1 MTITLAPSPILTQ
14 ERTRITRRVRAS
26 NALVESLIR
35 EGVTH
40 IFGVPGGASLPI
52 YDAFYDYPQVKHL
65 LMRHEQSAVH
75 AAAGYARASGRA
87 GVCCATSGP
96 GATNLVTGLADAMM
110 DSTSVVAITG
120 QVVTNWLG
128 RDGFQEADI
137 TGVTLA
143 ITKHNWLVMNPD
155 DISATVHDAFHL
167 ATAGRQAP
175 VLVDIPRDVL
185 QREID
190 FDSDE
195 MFSPHRHQPPRHAD
209 PQVLTRAAQA
219 ISQSNRPILYVGG
232 GAISSDAWREVRQL
246 AEKTRIPVTTTLMG
260 KGAFPESHPQS
271 VGMLG
276 MHGTAYANYA
286 MHESDL
292 IIAVGAR
299 FDDRVTGKLAAF
311 APRAKV
317 VHIDVDA
324 SEFHKNRK
332 ADYPLLG
339 DARTVLTDL
348 IPLVSAPDTEAWWQ
362 QIDEWRAKYPLRYY
376 QNGKVIKPQFAIDLL
391 YQLTKDQRPI
401 VTVDVGQHQMWAAQ
415 FFKSEEPRTF
425 ITSGGLGT
433 MGFSLPAALGAQ
445 CAEPDR
451 LVLNINGDGSFQM
464 TMQALI
470 TAVEEKL
477 PLKVF
482 IINNNYLGMVRQWQE
497 LFYKERYHSVYLR
510 NPNFARVAESLGA
523 VGMSVTYPDELEAIY
538 RRALAVTDHPVVVDV
553 HCDSS
558 ENCFPMIPS
567 GQSIHEMVIEDPRY
581 AKDSL

>member
-1 MTITLAPSPILTQ
+1 MTITLTPSPILTH
-14 ERTRITRRVRAS
+14 EKSRTMRRVRAS

-52 YDAFYDYPQVKHL
+52 YDAFYDYPQLKHL

-110 DSTSVVAITG
+110 DSTPVVAVTG
-120 QVVTNWLG
+120 QVVTTWLG

-155 DISATVHDAFHL
+155 DISATVHDAFHI
-167 ATAGRQAP
+167 ATTGRQAP

-195 MFSPHRHQPPRHAD
+195 IFLPHRHQPPRHAD
-209 PQVLTRAAQA
+209 PQVLAQAAQA
-219 ISQSNRPILYVGG
+219 ITNSKRPILYVGG
-232 GAISSDAWREVRQL
+232 GAISSDAWRQVREL
-246 AEKTRIPVTTTLMG
+246 AEKTRMPVTTTLMG

-271 VGMLG
+271 LGMLG
-276 MHGTAYANYA
+276 MHGTAFANYA
-286 MHESDL
+286 IDASDL
-292 IIAVGAR
+292 IVAVGAR
-299 FDDRVTGKLAAF
+299 FDDRVTGKLSAF
-311 APRAKV
+311 APHARII
-317 VHIDVDA
+317 HIDVDS
-324 SEFHKNRK
+324 SEIHKNRK

-339 DARTVLTDL
+339 DARTILTDL
-348 IPLVSAPDTEAWWQ
+348 IPLVSMPDTVAWWRQ
-362 QIDEWRAKYPLRYY
+362 VDEWRAKYPLRHH
-376 QNGKVIKPQFAIDLL
+376 QGEKEIKPQFAIDQL
-391 YQLTKDQRPI
+391 YQMTKDQNPI
-401 VTVDVGQHQMWAAQ
+401 VVADVGQHQMWAAQ

-425 ITSGGLGT
+425 ITSAGLGT

-445 CAEPDR
+445 CATPDR

-482 IINNNYLGMVRQWQE
+482 IINNGYLGMVRQWQE
-497 LFYKERYHSVYLR
+497 LFYKERYHSVYLA
-510 NPNFARVAESLGA
+510 NPDFARVAESFGA
-523 VGMSVTYPDELEAIY
+523 VGLSVSHPDEVEATY
-538 RRALAVTDHPVVVDV
+538 RRALAVTDRPVVVDV
-553 HCDSS
+553 QCDSS

-581 AKDSL
+581 AKASQ